1 MRRPSSPCPSCSRC
15 STRSRRCRSASRYS
29 ARPLR
34 PSRIPSRAISNDPP
48 LAVNS
53 PNPAGSHATVETSP
67 RPSRRTRGR
76 PVLNAGSYHG
86 RLRSGPRAAAAY
98 LSLADHGHVE
108 DALEMGIPHRRHQ
121 QPPHEWPSCTSGCW
135 RERSRRETDGSGGT
149 ALISNKLYMIMS
161 KCRCGRVCD
170 GMRSPYRVAG

>member
-1 MRRPSSPCPSCSRC
+1 MHTLFSLPFMLPMLYTLKAMSLCVPGIR
-15 STRSRRCRSASRYS
+15 

-67 RPSRRTRGR
+67 RPSRKDAREGR
-76 PVLNAGSYHG
+76 VLNAGSDHG
-86 RLRSGPRAAAAY
+86 RLEIRAARAAAAY

-121 QPPHEWPSCTSGCW
+121 QPPHEWPSLRQRLLEG
-135 RERSRRETDGSGGT
+135 
-149 ALISNKLYMIMS
+149 K
-161 KCRCGRVCD
+161 
-170 GMRSPYRVAG
+170 VAA